1 MLEREIRLFL
11 ERALIAAESL
21 DEVREIIVD
30 GLSRQLRNT
39 LRISAEDA
47 VDIVRPLVDQGVD
60 SLGAVTIGA
69 W

>member
-60 SLGAVTIGA
+60 SLGAVTIGT